1 MDLNNLY
8 SDARP
13 DELAELGQLTAS
25 TQVAGKVSG
34 MLGNIAALT
43 QAVNKAKQAGA
54 TPAQIAKLKK
64 APPKAIAR
72 VAKSTIPQIRALLRI
87 TPAQAARLAK
97 ATRAQLAKLKTAT
110 PKQVALLKMSTPAQR
125 AALAKA
131 TRAQLAK
138 LKTAAPAQLAK
149 LKTATPAQRANL
161 AKATPAAM
169 ARLAAATPGQRA
181 ALAKATPAQI
191 ARLAAATPAQRAALA
206 RATPE
211 QMERLRNATPAQL
224 EALKRMAI
232 SQTAPAAYRQLACTS
247 GVGGPAG
254 LAMLRHIKKQVDL
267 ANTRALA
274 TSEHNEITNTAA
286 FRRAVLRGL
295 RGRLR
300 SC

>member
-8 SDARP
+8 SDASP
-13 DELAELGQLTAS
+13 QELGELGLTI
-25 TQVAGKVSG
+25 TGKVSG
-34 MLGNIAALT
+34 MIGNIATLT
-43 QAVNKAKQAGA
+43 MAVNKAKQAGA

-64 APPKAIAR
+64 SPPNAIAN
-72 VAKSTIPQIRALLRI
+72 VAKASIPQIRRLLNI

-97 ATRAQLAKLKTAT
+97 AAPAQLQRLQTAT
-110 PKQVALLKMSTPAQR
+110 PKQLAMVRL
-125 AALAKA
+125 AA
-131 TRAQLAK
+131 
-138 LKTAAPAQLAK
+138 
-149 LKTATPAQRANL
+149 ATPVQRANL

-169 ARLAAATPGQRA
+169 ARLAAATPAQRA
-181 ALAKATPAQI
+181 TLAKATPAAM
-191 ARLAAATPAQRAALA
+191 ARLAAATPAQRAVLA

-211 QMERLRNATPAQL
+211 QMERLRTATPAQL

-232 SQTAPAAYRQLACTS
+232 SHTAPDAYRQLACTS

-254 LAMLRHIKKQVDL
+254 LALLQHIKKMVDL

-274 TSEHNEITNTAA
+274 TSEHNVLTNTAA

-295 RGRLR
+295 RQRMR